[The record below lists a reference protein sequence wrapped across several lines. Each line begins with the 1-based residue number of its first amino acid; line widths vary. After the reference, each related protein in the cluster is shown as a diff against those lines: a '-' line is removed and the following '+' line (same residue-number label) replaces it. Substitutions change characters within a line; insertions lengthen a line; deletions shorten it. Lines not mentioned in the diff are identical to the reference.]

1 MLSVQFFIEW
11 IMSNIFLLIIIPKY
25 PHLCYE
31 YSTNMST
38 AFIDTVSLLYT
49 TNSSNQN
56 NDVKIFYDKLQY
68 TIPEN
73 QPIHYRIGKI
83 DEDLLKTLIQFNKTN
98 LHYKL
103 HELSDY
109 IEVNETTSLLV
120 TKTLI
125 DLESICSRHCHE
137 VTYQAELHHYVTVW
151 LHNQL
156 IGIVYI
162 QLIIIDID
170 DNKPIFPLT
179 ITRPYK
185 LQLKEVIYHVG
196 KSIEL
201 PTAIDNDIQP
211 NHKQIVYRLDALPNH
226 QSIVFNT
233 FHLVIRNNSRLLLIL
248 QNDFDYELI
257 QQYHFYVICSSPST
271 TTNNKQNQSIED
283 YLEIIIDVLNIND
296 MEPIFSQ
303 SIYEIQILENT
314 AINSVIYE
322 LIAIDKDVNSTLI
335 YSMEN
340 DVNVNVKEKFFIK
353 STGEVIIKNALDY
366 EECHVYSLIVHASDG
381 EFYASTKLY
390 IKLIDV
396 NDEQPEFLLNPYE
409 LTIKENQ
416 PAKTLIGQLL
426 IIDRDSP
433 EVNGQVHCEEPS
445 NLRQNQPILFVQES
459 LYLHDK
465 TSYQDVYNT
474 SSSSMFST
482 ISSNTETHVYQR
494 YTLYS
499 QKKFDRE
506 HTTEKYQTILYC
518 WDGVSSSRTLSQVY
532 SPETLHTDQRE
543 PIVVATTTFP
553 SSSLTATMTIVLQIL
568 DENDNEPTFDKQLY
582 ITTTKENSPIG
593 TKIIKMNATDKDV
606 GVNGEIYY
614 GLEMNELIMPYFQID
629 STTGWIINSAVI
641 DREAQATFK
650 LTVLAIDGGYQAPSS
665 ESLQHSSVHHTATT
679 QLLIHILDE
688 NDNPPEFHGP
698 RQFAIEE
705 NQPVNTWIGDLQAFD
720 RDEGINSEVTFK
732 LYSDQLSINN
742 IDYESK
748 PNISQISRDYN
759 LPIHL
764 LNNGS
769 LFTTRSLDRE
779 NQSHYCFEVI
789 ATDHGHQKVY
799 STEETICIR
808 VLDVNDNK
816 PYFNEIKGEVYAMN
830 ITSLNESV
838 TTVNSMMESSK
849 NSSSISLV
857 YVSVYEEPGYC
868 VLIAKAIDL
877 DEGINSQLK
886 YNILHQYSSINVTSM
901 KHQTIIDAFQMD
913 SLSGQVILTRNLH
926 QYELGT
932 YEMIITVEDNGKP
945 VQRSEKTIQLVIE
958 NTPARGNWL
967 LHEILQGNN
976 TSMHNIKHTISEV
989 HRILLVIFIL
999 GMSTFLAVLFICTI
1013 LCMIRPCR
1021 RVNLTYSNDKNSY
1034 RKEFNETIVNHD
1046 NAKISLYK
1054 NEIVYNACEFSMH
1067 NQRKSSALIP
1077 PPQHDHLSGYT
1088 SGGNVDILS
1097 DNIPLHTTYQ
1107 GLVISNNYSNTIAMD
1122 NCIIPHYKFIGPN
1135 IYANNNISTCR
1146 NNINEAIT
1154 FTNPVACTMNMHT
1167 NEHELNVIHGTRP
1180 MSIERVLSPLNIVN
1194 NTIQPAEWNSFIVQL
1209 PQNDNQQISLNNPM
1223 YNQHIQCSLHS
1234 LQQLN
1239 CYHSSYPST
1248 NLSTSFIQLTSS
1260 SNSMSKSNHYTNTLP
1275 ISSNTYLQF
1284 PKSISL
1290 TPVSLLNTSALLDV
1304 NTINQCIHQSF
1315 NECTNDC
1322 NVNDVILPITG
1333 EEQRSDSGRG
1343 ASDEENSNR
1352 IHLNPM
1358 KTPISL

>member
-1 MLSVQFFIEW
+1 
-11 IMSNIFLLIIIPKY
+11 
-25 PHLCYE
+25 
-31 YSTNMST
+31 MST

-56 NDVKIFYDKLQY
+56 NDAKIFHDKLQY

-83 DEDLLKTLIQFNKTN
+83 DEDLLKTSIQFNTTN

-211 NHKQIVYRLDALPNH
+211 NHRQIVYRLDALPNH

-314 AINSVIYE
+314 AINSIIYE

-340 DVNVNVKEKFFIK
+340 DVNMNVKEKFFIK

-366 EECHVYSLIVHASDG
+366 EECHVYSLI
-381 EFYASTKLY
+381 
-390 IKLIDV
+390 LIDV

-720 RDEGINSEVTFK
+720 RDEGINSEVTFR

-830 ITSLNESV
+830 ITSLNESL

-877 DEGINSQLK
+877 DEGINSQLR
-886 YNILHQYSSINVTSM
+886 YNILYQYSSINVTSM
-901 KHQTIIDAFQMD
+901 KHQTILDAFQMD

-945 VQRSEKTIQLVIE
+945 VQRSEKKYNRLRGLLASEKDLITNIMSLSMKDILYLVE
-958 NTPARGNWL
+958 
-967 LHEILQGNN
+967 E
-976 TSMHNIKHTISEV
+976 S
-989 HRILLVIFIL
+989 
-999 GMSTFLAVLFICTI
+999 
-1013 LCMIRPCR
+1013 
-1021 RVNLTYSNDKNSY
+1021 NLTYSNDKNSY

-1067 NQRKSSALIP
+1067 NQRN
-1077 PPQHDHLSGYT
+1077 GYT

-1194 NTIQPAEWNSFIVQL
+1194 NTIQPAEWSSFIVQL

-1260 SNSMSKSNHYTNTLP
+1260 NNSMSKSNHYTNTLP

-1290 TPVSLLNTSALLDV
+1290 TPVSLLNTSALLDSKSFDIKMFRLLNFQFLALHYCASFTNEALIYLHEIRYMLEEEVKV
-1304 NTINQCIHQSF
+1304 N
-1315 NECTNDC
+1315 
-1322 NVNDVILPITG
+1322 NVALIT
-1333 EEQRSDSGRG
+1333 R
-1343 ASDEENSNR
+1343 
-1352 IHLNPM
+1352 L
-1358 KTPISL
+1358 